1 MLTSLDF
8 AILSILTAKVDPENC
23 RSISRRFTKQSV
35 KCRKNVEKAIKTR
48 FCRIWILSTLCETF
62 LLFMDPDMIRYEI
75 ILIYIK
81 ISSKIDTV
89 MYSKI
94 YLGWELE
101 LCILSL
107 YFHDVKLTKYLV
119 NARYHSKSS
128 FFYSVILVR

>member
-1 MLTSLDF
+1 MVKKRWRLAF
-8 AILSILTAKVDPENC
+8 AGYEYYRLFVKHYQFLHKKVY
-23 RSISRRFTKQSV
+23 
-35 KCRKNVEKAIKTR
+35 
-48 FCRIWILSTLCETF
+48 W
-62 LLFMDPDMIRYEI
+62 LLFMDPDLIRYEI
-75 ILIYIK
+75 LLIYIK

-107 YFHDVKLTKYLV
+107 YFHDVKLTKYLL

-128 FFYSVILVR
+128 FFYSVILVGWNRLRRISGLTAYPDGRFLLCR